1 MKEDADKKKKKPGD
15 PEPEAPETKEVTGP
29 PRDRAMK
36 KGEVVTK

>member
-15 PEPEAPETKEVTGP
+15 PEPESSAKEVTGP